1 MKNIYNYLII
11 MAVTLFA
18 SSCNDEWKDEQFH
31 QYVSFKAP
39 VGNKGCTMINVRY
52 NPDGEVT
59 YRLPVIVS
67 GSTMNEK
74 DLSVR
79 VAVDPDTLKVFNTER
94 FSINEDLYY
103 KELPAKYYKFP
114 ETVTVPAGECT
125 SLLDLK
131 FTLDDLDMVDNWVL
145 PLTITDDPSYNYQS
159 NIRKHY
165 RKALLRVV
173 PFNDYSGSYSTTNM
187 KVYFYKQPVGDD
199 KDDVTGD
206 AMVASTRDAFVVDN
220 NTIFFYA
227 GLMDQD
233 LPRSKRALYKIY
245 VKFNEDRSL
254 TLTADNDD
262 IDFEVP
268 DDSSPIYSLT
278 ENWDDTRPY
287 IKHKYVTL
295 RFTYYFNDITSATVP
310 IRYKVTGSL
319 LMERR
324 INTQIPDEDQAI
336 EW

>member
-1 MKNIYNYLII
+1 MRKISNYLII
-11 MAVTLFA
+11 MIVSLFA
-18 SSCNDEWKDEQFH
+18 SSCNDEWKDEQFY

-39 VGNKGCTMINVRY
+39 IGNKGCTMINIRY
-52 NPDGEVT
+52 NPNSEVT
-59 YRLPVIVS
+59 YRLPVVVS
-67 GSTMNEK
+67 GTTMNEN
-74 DLSVR
+74 DLSVH
-79 VAVDPDTLKVFNTER
+79 VAVDPDTLDVFNLER
-94 FSINEDLYY
+94 FSTRTELYY
-103 KELPAKYYKFP
+103 KELPEKYYKFP
-114 ETVTVPAGECT
+114 ETVTVPAGEYT
-125 SLLDLK
+125 SLLDIK

-145 PLTITDDPSYNYQS
+145 PLTITDAPSYNYQS
-159 NIRKHY
+159 NMRKHY
-165 RKALLRVV
+165 RKALLRIV
-173 PFNDYSGSYSTTNM
+173 PFNDYSGTYSTTNM
-187 KVYFYKQPVGDD
+187 KVYFYKEPEQEGDE
-199 KDDVTGD
+199 DVTGD
-206 AMVASTRDAFVVDN
+206 PMVASTRDAFVVDDR
-220 NTIFFYA
+220 TIFFYA

-245 VKFNEDRSL
+245 VKFNEDKSL
-254 TLTADNDD
+254 TLTADNKD
-262 IDFEVP
+262 IEFEVP
-268 DDSSPIYSLT
+268 EDAAPVYSLT